1 MGLFSSLFG
10 KKEKKEEPKVVVS
23 SSNSD
28 VSMSVPTNP
37 NSTVSDEI
45 KNIVLL
51 ALSEKFKVGEKQY
64 PGYMVN
70 VYGIPFPNEGFA
82 KLKEK
87 GFIRETTAPET
98 LSHLTLPE
106 LKEIATKYEVKT
118 SGKKDALC
126 QRMTEEI
133 PVDELEKSV
142 TVRFWKITDEGQTEL
157 TKYPYISFYL
167 EKHKYSLDQLGLN
180 LKELSQLFKGKENLR
195 TRDIIWGEFNRRT
208 TEYYAEAIK
217 DAEFY
222 GYNENLRA
230 MALFLE
236 EEERFLDGL
245 ASYAR
250 YLYYHVNFGA
260 SAKALRYYLILK
272 DMNHSIDMFR
282 MESELLPFMK
292 DELLAL
298 SNECG
303 YDSAKLSE
311 FLRESFLKE
320 KDEGLFTIDQ
330 LMDVV
335 FLQLNGD
342 NQSHKGIC
350 EEALKSGIKK
360 MSGKK

>member
-10 KKEKKEEPKVVVS
+10 KKEKKEEPKLVVS
-23 SSNSD
+23 SPNSD
-28 VSMSVPTNP
+28 VSVSAPTNP
-37 NSTVSDEI
+37 NSTVSEEI

-64 PGYMVN
+64 PGYMVY
-70 VYGIPFPNEGFA
+70 VYGIPFPNEVFA

-98 LSHLTLPE
+98 LPNLTLPE
-106 LKEIATKYEVKT
+106 LKEIAVKYEVKT

-133 PVDELEKSV
+133 PADELEKSV
-142 TVRFWKITDEGQTEL
+142 TDRFWKITDEGKTEL

-180 LKELSQLFKGKENLR
+180 LKELSKLFKGKENLR

-208 TEYYAEAIK
+208 IELYAEATK
-217 DAEFY
+217 DAQFY
-222 GYNENLRA
+222 GYSENLRA

-236 EEERFLDGL
+236 EEGRYQDGL
-245 ASYAR
+245 ALYAR
-250 YLYYHVNFGA
+250 YLFYQINFGA
-260 SAKALRYYLILK
+260 SAKALRYYLTLK
-272 DMNHSIDMFR
+272 DMNHSVDMFR

-292 DELLAL
+292 SELIDL

-303 YDSAKLSE
+303 FDSAKLSD
-311 FLRESFLKE
+311 FLRDSFSKE

-330 LMDVV
+330 LLEVI

-342 NQSHKGIC
+342 NQAHKGIC
-350 EEALKSGIKK
+350 KDALEAGIKK